1 MYQLGLRGRLF
12 LSHVIVMM
20 MGLATLL
27 AFGRLYTSRL
37 FIEYLQTMEFKGF
50 LLYAMRSSLMNG
62 FESAWSRGAFWSVI
76 FGGGAAAALSYIIS
90 KRIMQPLLQ
99 MQRITA
105 KFAAGEMT
113 ARMPTSDIPELSRFA
128 ESFNRMAFALE
139 DVEQRRRDLVSD
151 LTHELRTPLTIVE
164 GYLEGLSDGT
174 IEATPEIYQR
184 LSGETRRL
192 KRLVNDLQELSK
204 AEAGYL
210 PIAAQKFDLRSLL
223 QKLIDRFSDQ
233 LIDSEKSLMLEAPVD
248 LPRAYGDPERV
259 EQVLVNLIGNALH
272 YTEVGIVKVT
282 GEVIQGMI
290 WVSVQD
296 TGIGIAEE
304 DLPHVFE
311 RFWRSD
317 RSRNRKSGGTGI
329 GLAISKR
336 LVEMQQG
343 VLRVESA
350 LNVGST
356 FSFSIPIAQKTIIP
370 EKRRLEPS
378 EPS

>member
-12 LSHVIVMM
+12 LSHIIVMV
-20 MGLATLL
+20 MGVTTLL
-27 AFGRLYTSRL
+27 MFGRLYTSRL
-37 FIEYLQTMEFKGF
+37 FMEYLQTMEFRGG
-50 LLYAMRSSLMNG
+50 LLYAMRLPLLQG

-76 FGGGAAAALSYIIS
+76 FGGGTAAALSYILS

-113 ARMPTSDIPELSRFA
+113 ARMPPSDIPELSRFA
-128 ESFNRMAFALE
+128 DSFNRMAFALE

-164 GYLEGLSDGT
+164 GYLEGLTDGT
-174 IEATPEIYQR
+174 IDATPAIYQR
-184 LSGETRRL
+184 LSGETQRL

-210 PIAAQKFDLRSLL
+210 PIDSRKFDLRSLL
-223 QKLIDRFSDQ
+223 QKLVDRFSDQ
-233 LIDSEKSLMLEAPVD
+233 LIDSEKSLKLELAVD
-248 LPRAYGDPERV
+248 LPRAYGDPERT
-259 EQVLVNLIGNALH
+259 EQILINLIGNALY
-272 YTEVGIVKVT
+272 YTEVGAVT
-282 GEVIQGMI
+282 IAGEVIQGML
-290 WVSVQD
+290 WVSVKD
-296 TGIGIAEE
+296 TGIGISEE

-317 RSRNRKSGGTGI
+317 RSRNRMSGGTGI

-343 VLRVESA
+343 KIHVESVI
-350 LNVGST
+350 NQGST

-370 EKRRLEPS
+370 EK
-378 EPS
+378 

>member
-12 LSHVIVMM
+12 LSHIIVMV
-20 MGLATLL
+20 MGVATLL
-27 AFGRLYTSRL
+27 MFGRLYTSRL
-37 FIEYLQTMEFKGF
+37 FMEYLQTMEFRGI
-50 LLYAMRSSLMNG
+50 LLYAMRSSLLQG

-76 FGGGAAAALSYIIS
+76 FGGGTAAALSYILS

-113 ARMPTSDIPELSRFA
+113 ARMPASDIPELNRFA
-128 ESFNRMAFALE
+128 DSFNRMAFSLE

-164 GYLEGLSDGT
+164 GYLEGLTDGS
-174 IEATPEIYQR
+174 IDATPAIYQR
-184 LSGETRRL
+184 LSGETQRL

-210 PIAAQKFDLRSLL
+210 PIDAKKFDLRSLL
-223 QKLIDRFSDQ
+223 QKLVDRFSDQ
-233 LIDSEKSLMLEAPVD
+233 LIDSEKSLKLEITAP
-248 LPRAYGDPERV
+248 LPRAYGDPERT
-259 EQVLVNLIGNALH
+259 EQILINLIGNALH
-272 YTEVGIVKVT
+272 YTEVGTVIID
-282 GEVIQGMI
+282 GEVIQGML
-290 WVSVQD
+290 WVSVKD
-296 TGIGIAEE
+296 TGIGISEE

-343 VLRVESA
+343 KIHVESIV
-350 LNVGST
+350 NQGST

-370 EKRRLEPS
+370 ERQLT
-378 EPS
+378 

>member
-12 LSHVIVMM
+12 LSHIIVMV
-20 MGLATLL
+20 MGVATLL
-27 AFGRLYTSRL
+27 MFGRLYTLRL
-37 FIEYLQTMEFKGF
+37 FMEYVQNMEFRGF
-50 LLYAMRSSLMNG
+50 LLYAVRSSLLQG

-76 FGGGAAAALSYIIS
+76 FGGGTAAALSYILS
-90 KRIMQPLLQ
+90 KRIMHPLLQ

-113 ARMPTSDIPELSRFA
+113 ARMPQSDIPELNRFA
-128 ESFNRMAFALE
+128 DSFNRMAFALE

-164 GYLEGLSDGT
+164 GYLEGLSDGS
-174 IEATPEIYQR
+174 IDATPAIYQQ
-184 LSGETRRL
+184 LSGETQRL

-210 PIAAQKFDLRSLL
+210 PIDAKKFDLRSLL
-223 QKLIDRFSDQ
+223 KKLVDRFSDQ
-233 LIDSEKSLMLEAPVD
+233 LIDSEKSLKLELPVD
-248 LPRAYGDPERV
+248 LPRAYGDPERT
-259 EQVLVNLIGNALH
+259 EQVLINLIGNALY
-272 YTEVGIVKVT
+272 YTEVGSVT
-282 GEVIQGMI
+282 IAGEVIQGML
-290 WVSVQD
+290 WVSVKD

-343 VLRVESA
+343 KIHVESVV
-350 LNVGST
+350 NQGST

-370 EKRRLEPS
+370 EKRSPE
-378 EPS
+378 

>member
-12 LSHVIVMM
+12 LSHIIVMV
-20 MGLATLL
+20 MGVATLL
-27 AFGRLYTSRL
+27 MFGRLYTSRL
-37 FIEYLQTMEFKGF
+37 FMEYLQTMEFRGF
-50 LLYAMRSSLMNG
+50 LLYAMRSTLLQG

-76 FGGGAAAALSYIIS
+76 FGGGTAAALSYILS

-128 ESFNRMAFALE
+128 DSFNRMAFALE

-164 GYLEGLSDGT
+164 GYLEGLTDGS
-174 IEATPEIYQR
+174 IDATPAIYQR
-184 LSGETRRL
+184 LSGETQRL

-210 PIAAQKFDLRSLL
+210 PIDAKKFDLRSLL
-223 QKLIDRFSDQ
+223 QKLVDRFSDQ
-233 LIDSEKSLMLEAPVD
+233 LIDSEKSLKLELATD
-248 LPRAYGDPERV
+248 LPRAYGDPERT
-259 EQVLVNLIGNALH
+259 EQILINLIGNALN
-272 YTEVGIVKVT
+272 YTEVGSVIIS
-282 GEVIQGMI
+282 GEVIQGML
-290 WVSVQD
+290 WVSVKD

-304 DLPHVFE
+304 DLTHVFD

-343 VLRVESA
+343 KIHVESVV
-350 LNVGST
+350 NQGST

-370 EKRRLEPS
+370 EKRS
-378 EPS
+378 IQ

>member
-12 LSHVIVMM
+12 LSHIIVMV
-20 MGLATLL
+20 MGVATLL
-27 AFGRLYTSRL
+27 MFGRLYTSRL
-37 FIEYLQTMEFKGF
+37 FMEYLQTMEFRGF
-50 LLYAMRSSLMNG
+50 LLYAMRSSLLQG

-76 FGGGAAAALSYIIS
+76 FGGGTAAALSYILS

-128 ESFNRMAFALE
+128 DSFNRMAFALE

-164 GYLEGLSDGT
+164 GYLEGLTDGS
-174 IEATPEIYQR
+174 IEATPAIYQR
-184 LSGETRRL
+184 LSGETQRL

-210 PIAAQKFDLRSLL
+210 PIDAKKFDLRSLL
-223 QKLIDRFSDQ
+223 QKLVDRFSDQ
-233 LIDSEKSLMLEAPVD
+233 LIESEKSLKLELATD
-248 LPRAYGDPERV
+248 LPRAYGDPERT
-259 EQVLVNLIGNALH
+259 EQILINLIGNALH
-272 YTEVGIVKVT
+272 YTEVGSVIIS
-282 GEVIQGMI
+282 GEVIQGI
-290 WVSVQD
+290 LWVSVKD
-296 TGIGIAEE
+296 TGIGISEE
-304 DLPHVFE
+304 DLPHVFD

-343 VLRVESA
+343 KIHVESVV
-350 LNVGST
+350 NQGST

-370 EKRRLEPS
+370 EKRS
-378 EPS
+378 IQ

>member
-12 LSHVIVMM
+12 LSHIIVMV
-20 MGLATLL
+20 MGIATLL
-27 AFGRLYTSRL
+27 VFGRLYTARL
-37 FIEYLQTMEFKGF
+37 FMEYLQTMEFRGF
-50 LLYAMRSSLMNG
+50 LLYAMRSSLLTG

-76 FGGGAAAALSYIIS
+76 FGGGAAALLSYIIS

-99 MQRITA
+99 MQRITT

-128 ESFNRMAFALE
+128 ESFNRMAFSLE

-164 GYLEGLSDGT
+164 GYLEGLTDGT
-174 IEATPEIYQR
+174 IESSPEIYQR
-184 LSGETRRL
+184 LSGETQRL

-210 PIAAQKFDLRSLL
+210 PIDAKKFDLKQLL
-223 QKLIDRFSDQ
+223 TKLVARFSDQ
-233 LIDSEKSLMLEAPVD
+233 LIDSEKHLILDLPNE
-248 LPRAYGDPERV
+248 LPRAYADPERT
-259 EQVLVNLIGNALH
+259 EQVLINLMGNALH
-272 YTEVGIVKVT
+272 YTEKGSVKISA
-282 GEVIQGMI
+282 EVIQGMI
-290 WVSVQD
+290 WISVKD
-296 TGIGIAEE
+296 TGIGIAES
-304 DLPHVFE
+304 DIPHVFD

-343 VLRVESA
+343 KIHVESV
-350 LNVGST
+350 LNEGST
-356 FSFSIPIAQKTIIP
+356 FSFCLPIAQKTIIP
-370 EKRRLEPS
+370 EKRSVQE
-378 EPS
+378 

>member
-12 LSHVIVMM
+12 LSHLIVMV
-20 MGLATLL
+20 MGVATLL
-27 AFGRLYTSRL
+27 MFGRLYTARL
-37 FIEYLQTMEFKGF
+37 FMEYLQTMEFRGF
-50 LLYAMRSSLMNG
+50 LLYAMRSSLLQG

-76 FGGGAAAALSYIIS
+76 FGVGTAAALSYILS

-113 ARMPTSDIPELSRFA
+113 ARMPTSDIPELNRFA
-128 ESFNRMAFALE
+128 DSFNRMAFALE

-164 GYLEGLSDGT
+164 GYLEGLTDGS
-174 IEATPEIYQR
+174 IDATPAIYQR
-184 LSGETRRL
+184 LSGETQRL

-210 PIAAQKFDLRSLL
+210 PIDAKKFDLRSLL
-223 QKLIDRFSDQ
+223 QKLVDRFSDQ
-233 LIDSEKSLMLEAPVD
+233 LIDSEKSLKLEITAE
-248 LPRAYGDPERV
+248 LPRAYGDPERT
-259 EQVLVNLIGNALH
+259 EQILINLIGNALY
-272 YTEVGIVKVT
+272 YTEVGSVSI
-282 GEVIQGMI
+282 GSEVIQGML
-290 WVSVQD
+290 WVSVKD
-296 TGIGIAEE
+296 TGIGISQE
-304 DLPHVFE
+304 DLPHVFD

-343 VLRVESA
+343 KIHVESVI
-350 LNVGST
+350 NQGST
-356 FSFSIPIAQKTIIP
+356 FSFSIPIAQRTIIP
-370 EKRRLEPS
+370 EKRLAQ
-378 EPS
+378 

>member
-12 LSHVIVMM
+12 LSHIIVMV
-20 MGLATLL
+20 MGVSTLL
-27 AFGRLYTSRL
+27 MFGRLYTSRL
-37 FIEYLQTMEFKGF
+37 FMEYIQTMEFRGI
-50 LLYAMRSSLMNG
+50 LLYAMRSSLLQG
-62 FESAWSRGAFWSVI
+62 FESAWSRGAFWSVV
-76 FGGGAAAALSYIIS
+76 FGVGTAAALSYILS

-128 ESFNRMAFALE
+128 DSFNRMAFALE

-164 GYLEGLSDGT
+164 GYLEGLTDGS
-174 IEATPEIYQR
+174 IDATPAIYQR
-184 LSGETRRL
+184 LSGETQRL

-210 PIAAQKFDLRSLL
+210 PIDAKKFDLRSLL
-223 QKLIDRFSDQ
+223 QKLVDRFSDQ
-233 LIDSEKSLMLEAPVD
+233 LIDSEKSLKLELATD
-248 LPRAYGDPERV
+248 LPRAYGDPERT
-259 EQVLVNLIGNALH
+259 EQILINLIGNALN
-272 YTEVGIVKVT
+272 YTEVGSVIIS
-282 GEVIQGMI
+282 GEVIQGML
-290 WVSVQD
+290 WVSVKD

-304 DLPHVFE
+304 DLTHVFD

-343 VLRVESA
+343 KIHVESVV
-350 LNVGST
+350 NQGST

-370 EKRRLEPS
+370 EKRSIP
-378 EPS
+378 

>member
-12 LSHVIVMM
+12 LSHIIVMV
-20 MGLATLL
+20 MGVSTLL
-27 AFGRLYTSRL
+27 MFGRLYTSRL
-37 FIEYLQTMEFKGF
+37 FMEYIQTMEFRGI
-50 LLYAMRSSLMNG
+50 LLYAMRSSLLQG
-62 FESAWSRGAFWSVI
+62 FESAWSRGAFWSVV
-76 FGGGAAAALSYIIS
+76 FGVGTAAALSYILS

-128 ESFNRMAFALE
+128 DSFNRMAFALE

-164 GYLEGLSDGT
+164 GYLEGLTDGS
-174 IEATPEIYQR
+174 IDATPAIYQR
-184 LSGETRRL
+184 LSGETQRL

-210 PIAAQKFDLRSLL
+210 PIDAKKFDLRSLL
-223 QKLIDRFSDQ
+223 EKLVDRFSDQ
-233 LIDSEKSLMLEAPVD
+233 LIESEKSLKLELATD
-248 LPRAYGDPERV
+248 LPRAYGDPERT
-259 EQVLVNLIGNALH
+259 EQILINLIGNALH
-272 YTEVGIVKVT
+272 YTEVGSVVIS
-282 GEVIQGMI
+282 GEVIQGI
-290 WVSVQD
+290 LWVSVKD
-296 TGIGIAEE
+296 TGIGISEE
-304 DLPHVFE
+304 DLPHVFD

-317 RSRNRKSGGTGI
+317 RSRNRTSGGTGI

-343 VLRVESA
+343 KIHVESVV
-350 LNVGST
+350 NQGST

-370 EKRRLEPS
+370 EKRS
-378 EPS
+378 IQ

>member
-12 LSHVIVMM
+12 LSHIIVMV
-20 MGLATLL
+20 MGVATLL
-27 AFGRLYTSRL
+27 MFGRLYTSRL
-37 FIEYLQTMEFKGF
+37 FMEYLQTMEFRGF
-50 LLYAMRSSLMNG
+50 LLYAMRSSLLQG

-76 FGGGAAAALSYIIS
+76 FGGGTAAALSYILS
-90 KRIMQPLLQ
+90 KRIMLPLLQ

-128 ESFNRMAFALE
+128 DSFNRMAFALE

-164 GYLEGLSDGT
+164 GYLEGLTDGS
-174 IEATPEIYQR
+174 IDATPAIYQR
-184 LSGETRRL
+184 LSGETQRL

-210 PIAAQKFDLRSLL
+210 PIDAKKFDLRSLL
-223 QKLIDRFSDQ
+223 QKLVDRFSDQ
-233 LIDSEKSLMLEAPVD
+233 LIDSEKSLKLELATD
-248 LPRAYGDPERV
+248 LPRAYGDPERT
-259 EQVLVNLIGNALH
+259 EQILINLIGNALY
-272 YTEVGIVKVT
+272 YTEAGSVMIA
-282 GEVIQGMI
+282 GEVIQGML
-290 WVSVQD
+290 WVSVKD
-296 TGIGIAEE
+296 TGIGISED

-343 VLRVESA
+343 KIHVES
-350 LNVGST
+350 VIDQGST

-370 EKRRLEPS
+370 EKRSDP
-378 EPS
+378 

>member
-12 LSHVIVMM
+12 LSHIIVMV
-20 MGLATLL
+20 MGVATLL
-27 AFGRLYTSRL
+27 MFGRLYTSRL
-37 FIEYLQTMEFKGF
+37 FMEYLQTMEFRGF
-50 LLYAMRSSLMNG
+50 LLYAMRSSLLQG

-76 FGGGAAAALSYIIS
+76 FGGGTAAALSYILS

-113 ARMPTSDIPELSRFA
+113 ARMPTSDIPELNRFA
-128 ESFNRMAFALE
+128 DSFNRMAFALE

-164 GYLEGLSDGT
+164 GYLEGLTDGS
-174 IEATPEIYQR
+174 IEATPAIYQR
-184 LSGETRRL
+184 LSGETQRL

-210 PIAAQKFDLRSLL
+210 PIDAQKFDLRSLL
-223 QKLIDRFSDQ
+223 QKLVDRFSDQ
-233 LIDSEKSLMLEAPVD
+233 LIDSEKSLKLELTTD
-248 LPRAYGDPERV
+248 LPRAYGDPERT
-259 EQVLVNLIGNALH
+259 EQILINLIGNALH
-272 YTEVGIVKVT
+272 YTEVGAVVIM
-282 GEVIQGMI
+282 GEVIQGML
-290 WVSVQD
+290 WVSVKD
-296 TGIGIAEE
+296 SGIGISEE

-343 VLRVESA
+343 KIHVESVV
-350 LNVGST
+350 NQGST

-370 EKRRLEPS
+370 EKRSLQ
-378 EPS
+378 